1 MTTKSADLRPVKSE
15 TLKLAKQVLRQEASA
30 IMAIVSTI
38 NDNFFNAVELI
49 LQTKGRVIVTGMGK
63 PGYIARKLSATLMST
78 GTPAFYLHPA
88 EAMHGDLGCITKDDT
103 IIILSNSGETA
114 EIINILPTIKQI
126 NIPLISICGNPLST
140 LARFA
145 TYNLNA
151 HITQEACPL
160 NLAPTTSTRVQL
172 ALSDALAISVMQ
184 AKKLSKD
191 DFAFY
196 HPGGSLGQIRLMTVK
211 QLVRNYERQIAI
223 TAEKSISEAIFV
235 MTNAGIGAVAI
246 VDKGNTL
253 LGIITDGDIRRQL
266 NHYPN
271 LLNIKVSQ
279 LMVSSPI
286 TIEPHKFVA
295 DALNIM
301 QQHQPRP
308 ITVLPVIDDNN
319 KFIGMIHITDIYH

>member
-88 EAMHGDLGCITKDDT
+88 EAMHGDLGCITKNDT
-103 IIILSNSGETA
+103 IIALSNSGETA
-114 EIINILPTIKQI
+114 EIVNILPTIKQI
-126 NIPLISICGNPLST
+126 NIALISICGNPLST

-151 HITQEACPL
+151 HITQEVCPL
-160 NLAPTTSTRVQL
+160 NLAPTTSTTVQL

-184 AKKLSKD
+184 AKKFSKD

-196 HPGGSLGQIRLMTVK
+196 HPGGSLGQIRLMTVE
-211 QLVRNYERQIAI
+211 QLVEKHNRKVTI
-223 TAEKSISEAIFV
+223 TAEKSISNAIFS
-235 MTNAGIGAVAI
+235 MTNSGIGAVAI
-246 VDKGNTL
+246 VDNNNVL

-266 NHYPN
+266 QHQPN
-271 LLNIKVSQ
+271 LLDIQVSE
-279 LMVSSPI
+279 LMVTTPI
-286 TIEPHKFVA
+286 TIKHSQYVSEALHK
-295 DALNIM
+295 M
-301 QQHQPRP
+301 EQHKPRP
-308 ITVLPVIDDNN
+308 ITVLPVIDN
-319 KFIGMIHITDIYH
+319 KKQFIGMIHITDIYH

>member
-1 MTTKSADLRPVKSE
+1 MTTKSESSLVSKNE
-15 TLKLAKQVLRQEASA
+15 TLQLAKQVLKQEAAA
-30 IMAIVSTI
+30 IEEIVNSI
-38 NDNFFNAVELI
+38 NETFFHAVELI
-49 LQTKGRVIVTGMGK
+49 LHTKGRVIVTGMGK
-63 PGYIARKLSATLMST
+63 PGYIARKLSATFMST
-78 GTPAFYLHPA
+78 GTPSFYLHPA
-88 EAMHGDLGCITKDDT
+88 EAIHGDLGCITKDDT
-103 IIILSNSGETA
+103 IIALSNSGETA

-145 TYNLNA
+145 TYNLDA

-160 NLAPTTSTRVQL
+160 NLAPTTSTTVQL
-172 ALSDALAISVMQ
+172 ALGDALAISVMQ
-184 AKKLSKD
+184 AKKFSKN

-196 HPGGSLGQIRLMTVK
+196 HPGGSLGQIRLMTVQ
-211 QLVRNYERQIAI
+211 QLVEKHNRKVTIN
-223 TAEKSISEAIFV
+223 AEKSIAEAIFV

-286 TIEPHKFVA
+286 TIEPHKSVA

>member
-103 IIILSNSGETA
+103 IIAFSNSGETA

-145 TYNLNA
+145 TYNLDA

-160 NLAPTTSTRVQL
+160 NLAPTTSTTVQL
-172 ALSDALAISVMQ
+172 ALGDALAISVMQ
-184 AKKLSKD
+184 AKKFSKN

-223 TAEKSISEAIFV
+223 TAEKSIAETIFV

-295 DALNIM
+295 DSLNIM
-301 QQHQPRP
+301 QQHQSRT

>member
-1 MTTKSADLRPVKSE
+1 MTTKSTDLRPVKSE
-15 TLKLAKQVLRQEASA
+15 TLKLAKEVLKQEASA

-49 LQTKGRVIVTGMGK
+49 LQTKGRIIVTGMGK
-63 PGYIARKLSATLMST
+63 PGYIGRKLSATLMST

-103 IIILSNSGETA
+103 IIAFSNSGETA

-145 TYNLNA
+145 TYNLDA

-160 NLAPTTSTRVQL
+160 NLAPTTSTTVQL

-184 AKKLSKD
+184 AKKFSKN

-196 HPGGSLGQIRLMTVK
+196 HPGGSLGQIRLMTVQ
-211 QLVRNYERQIAI
+211 QLVEKHNRKVTI
-223 TAEKSISEAIFV
+223 TAEKSIAEAIFV

-266 NHYPN
+266 QHQPN
-271 LLNIKVSQ
+271 LLDIQVSE
-279 LMVSSPI
+279 LMVTTPI
-286 TIEPHKFVA
+286 TIKHSQYVSEALHK
-295 DALNIM
+295 M
-301 QQHQPRP
+301 EQHKPRP
-308 ITVLPVIDDNN
+308 ITVLPVIDN
-319 KFIGMIHITDIYH
+319 KKQFIGMIHITDIYH

>member
-1 MTTKSADLRPVKSE
+1 MTTISTDLRSVKSE
-15 TLKLAKQVLRQEASA
+15 TIKLAKQVLKQEASA

-63 PGYIARKLSATLMST
+63 PGYIGRKLSATLMST

-103 IIILSNSGETA
+103 IIAFSNSGETA

-145 TYNLNA
+145 TYNLDA

-160 NLAPTTSTRVQL
+160 NLAPTTSTTVQL
-172 ALSDALAISVMQ
+172 ALGDALAISVMQ
-184 AKKLSKD
+184 AKKFSKN

-196 HPGGSLGQIRLMTVK
+196 HPGGSLGQIRLMTVQ
-211 QLVRNYERQIAI
+211 QLVEKHNRKVTI
-223 TAEKSISEAIFV
+223 TAEKSIAEAIFV

-301 QQHQPRP
+301 QQNQPRP

-319 KFIGMIHITDIYH
+319 KYIGMIHITDIYH

>member
-88 EAMHGDLGCITKDDT
+88 EAMHGDLGCITKNDT
-103 IIILSNSGETA
+103 IIALSNSGETA
-114 EIINILPTIKQI
+114 EIVNILPTIKQI
-126 NIPLISICGNPLST
+126 NIALISICGNPLST

-151 HITQEACPL
+151 HITQEVCPL
-160 NLAPTTSTRVQL
+160 NLAPTTSTTVQL

-184 AKKLSKD
+184 AKKFSKD

-196 HPGGSLGQIRLMTVK
+196 HPGGSLGQIRLMTVQ
-211 QLVRNYERQIAI
+211 QLVEKHNRKVTI
-223 TAEKSISEAIFV
+223 TAEKSIAEAIFV

-266 NHYPN
+266 NH
-271 LLNIKVSQ
+271 
-279 LMVSSPI
+279 
-286 TIEPHKFVA
+286 
-295 DALNIM
+295 
-301 QQHQPRP
+301 
-308 ITVLPVIDDNN
+308 
-319 KFIGMIHITDIYH
+319 

>member
-49 LQTKGRVIVTGMGK
+49 LQTKGSVIVTGMGK

-103 IIILSNSGETA
+103 IIALSNSGETA
-114 EIINILPTIKQI
+114 EIVNILPTIKQI

-145 TYNLNA
+145 TYNLDA

-160 NLAPTTSTRVQL
+160 NLAPTTSTTVQL

-184 AKKLSKD
+184 AKKFSKN

-196 HPGGSLGQIRLMTVK
+196 HPGGSLGQIRLMTVQ
-211 QLVRNYERQIAI
+211 QLVEKHNRKVTI
-223 TAEKSISEAIFV
+223 TAEKSIAEAIFV

-301 QQHQPRP
+301 QQHQSRT

>member
-1 MTTKSADLRPVKSE
+1 MTTKSADLQPVKSE

-103 IIILSNSGETA
+103 IIAFSNSGETA

-145 TYNLNA
+145 TYNLDA

-160 NLAPTTSTRVQL
+160 NLAPTTSTTVQL
-172 ALSDALAISVMQ
+172 ALGDALAISVMQ
-184 AKKLSKD
+184 AKKFSKN

-196 HPGGSLGQIRLMTVK
+196 HQGGSLGQIRLMTVQ
-211 QLVRNYERQIAI
+211 QLVEKHNRKVTI
-223 TAEKSISEAIFV
+223 TAEKSIAEAIFV

-266 NHYPN
+266 QHQPN
-271 LLNIKVSQ
+271 LLDIQVSE
-279 LMVSSPI
+279 LMVTTPI
-286 TIEPHKFVA
+286 TIKHSQYVSEALHK
-295 DALNIM
+295 M
-301 QQHQPRP
+301 EQHKPRP
-308 ITVLPVIDDNN
+308 ITVLPVIDN
-319 KFIGMIHITDIYH
+319 KKQFIGMIHITDIYH